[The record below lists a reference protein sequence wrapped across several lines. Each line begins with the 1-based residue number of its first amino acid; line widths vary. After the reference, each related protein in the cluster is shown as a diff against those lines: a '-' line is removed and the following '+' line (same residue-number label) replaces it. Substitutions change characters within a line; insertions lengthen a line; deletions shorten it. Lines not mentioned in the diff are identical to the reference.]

1 MAAMRQPSEI
11 RADIVSVARR
21 YAESEAME
29 PHAHYDDELE
39 YCDDILDEFAAEL
52 TKTNQILHEREVVA
66 KSRASVGRSGLS
78 GNLKVQKIEDDR
90 FDVGLFEKRG

>member
-1 MAAMRQPSEI
+1 MATMRQPSEI

-39 YCDDILDEFAAEL
+39 YCEDMLDEFAAEL
-52 TKTNQILHEREVVA
+52 TKANVELRERNIDRAFSFQPHRRPHHE
-66 KSRASVGRSGLS
+66 
-78 GNLKVQKIEDDR
+78 
-90 FDVGLFEKRG
+90 LF

>member
-11 RADIVSVARR
+11 RADIISVAKR

-39 YCDDILDEFAAEL
+39 YCEDMLDEFAAEL
-52 TKTNQILHEREVVA
+52 TKANQELHEKEVDRA
-66 KSRASVGRSGLS
+66 LGWPERWASTATSRAR
-78 GNLKVQKIEDDR
+78 KTEDDDR